1 MSTKDFEVTKDLQLN
16 SITHGKVSLEESVK
30 YIVDYLSVDKKAKY
44 EIAIGTDSM
53 TRSQTK
59 FALAI
64 VVHRNTNGAI
74 FFSRTFTHSKFN
86 KNMLH
91 EKLVRETSMSI
102 DTAVFIAEEL
112 KKYGI
117 DVLDNSSNIDFQV
130 HMDIGTKGATA
141 EFISELEGWVTAYS
155 FKYKIK
161 PESYASSTI
170 ADKLSK

>member
-1 MSTKDFEVTKDLQLN
+1 
-16 SITHGKVSLEESVK
+16 
-30 YIVDYLSVDKKAKY
+30 
-44 EIAIGTDSM
+44 
-53 TRSQTK
+53 
-59 FALAI
+59 
-64 VVHRNTNGAI
+64 
-74 FFSRTFTHSKFN
+74 
-86 KNMLH
+86 
-91 EKLVRETSMSI
+91 MSI

-117 DVLDNSSNIDFQV
+117 DVLDKNSNIDFQV

-170 ADKLSK
+170 ADKLSKWVLGYSHSSKILLYGTVDKWISQ

>member
-1 MSTKDFEVTKDLQLN
+1 MCFRVHLEVYVHKNPTQV
-16 SITHGKVSLEESVK
+16 GVS
-30 YIVDYLSVDKKAKY
+30 A
-44 EIAIGTDSM
+44 
-53 TRSQTK
+53 
-59 FALAI
+59 
-64 VVHRNTNGAI
+64 
-74 FFSRTFTHSKFN
+74 
-86 KNMLH
+86 
-91 EKLVRETSMSI
+91 I

-117 DVLDNSSNIDFQV
+117 DVLDKDSNIDFQV

>member
-1 MSTKDFEVTKDLQLN
+1 MNVKDFEVTKDLKLN
-16 SITHGKVSLEESVK
+16 SITHGKVSLEEAVK
-30 YIVDYLSVDKKAKY
+30 YIVDYRSVDKKAKY

-91 EKLVRETSMSI
+91 EKRG
-102 DTAVFIAEEL
+102 
-112 KKYGI
+112 K
-117 DVLDNSSNIDFQV
+117 
-130 HMDIGTKGATA
+130 
-141 EFISELEGWVTAYS
+141 
-155 FKYKIK
+155 
-161 PESYASSTI
+161 
-170 ADKLSK
+170 

>member
-1 MSTKDFEVTKDLQLN
+1 MNVKDFEVTKDLKLN
-16 SITHGKVSLEESVK
+16 SITHGKVSLEEAVK

-91 EKLVRETSMSI
+91 EKLIRETS
-102 DTAVFIAEEL
+102 
-112 KKYGI
+112 
-117 DVLDNSSNIDFQV
+117 
-130 HMDIGTKGATA
+130 
-141 EFISELEGWVTAYS
+141 
-155 FKYKIK
+155 
-161 PESYASSTI
+161 
-170 ADKLSK
+170 

>member
-1 MSTKDFEVTKDLQLN
+1 MNTKDFEVTKDLQLN
-16 SITHGKVSLEESVK
+16 SITHGKVSLEETVK
-30 YIVDYLSVDKKAKY
+30 YIVDYLSADKQAKY

-64 VVHRNTNGAI
+64 VVHRNANGAI

-91 EKLVRETSMSI
+91 EKLVGETSMSI

-112 KKYGI
+112 KKYDI
-117 DVLDNSSNIDFQV
+117 DVLDT
-130 HMDIGTKGATA
+130 G
-141 EFISELEGWVTAYS
+141 
-155 FKYKIK
+155 
-161 PESYASSTI
+161 
-170 ADKLSK
+170 

>member
-16 SITHGKVSLEESVK
+16 SITHGKVSLEETVK
-30 YIVDYLSVDKKAKY
+30 YIVDYLSVDTKAKY
-44 EIAIGTDSM
+44 EIA
-53 TRSQTK
+53 
-59 FALAI
+59 
-64 VVHRNTNGAI
+64 
-74 FFSRTFTHSKFN
+74 
-86 KNMLH
+86 
-91 EKLVRETSMSI
+91 I

-117 DVLDNSSNIDFQV
+117 NVLDKNSNIDFQV

>member
-1 MSTKDFEVTKDLQLN
+1 
-16 SITHGKVSLEESVK
+16 
-30 YIVDYLSVDKKAKY
+30 
-44 EIAIGTDSM
+44 
-53 TRSQTK
+53 
-59 FALAI
+59 
-64 VVHRNTNGAI
+64 
-74 FFSRTFTHSKFN
+74 
-86 KNMLH
+86 MLH

-117 DVLDNSSNIDFQV
+117 DVLDKNSNVDFQV

-161 PESYASSTI
+161 PSPCREI
-170 ADKLSK
+170 

>member
-1 MSTKDFEVTKDLQLN
+1 MNVKDFEVTKDLQLN
-16 SITHGKVSLEESVK
+16 NITHGKVSLEEAVK
-30 YIVDYLSVDKKAKY
+30 YIVDYLSSDTKATY

-117 DVLDNSSNIDFQV
+117 DVLDKDSNIDFQV

-141 EFISELEGWVTAYS
+141 EFISELEGWVTHTVS
-155 FKYKIK
+155 NIRLNQN
-161 PESYASSTI
+161 PMHLQRLQTS
-170 ADKLSK
+170 